1 MGNRA
6 VITTPE
12 DFKSEKGVGVYLH
25 WNGGRDSVVPFLRY
39 CKMRGFRCPEN
50 DIYGWAR
57 LVQVIANFQDMEG
70 LSVGIGHITQ
80 LDLDNYDNGVYLIQD
95 WEIVGREFLRG
106 SEQNTYDELEFLHFI
121 DECQPEAQ
129 KLGDELIDFLYEY
142 NMTVWDLDGWEIT
155 HPAKKEEDIVERVF
169 TRDGLAELWNQGG
182 ELCRVVSVDGSSVL
196 IEKQDGQLLSA
207 KGRVYLPRQHMEVA
221 VTETPEG
228 VKAITPRK

>member
-25 WNGGRDSVVPFLRY
+25 WNGGRDSIVPFLRY

-142 NMTVWDLDGWEIT
+142 DMTVWDLDGWEIT

-169 TRDGLAELWNQGG
+169 TRGGQAELWTPTGKN
-182 ELCRVVSVDGSSVL
+182 LCEILSVDGRSVL
-196 IEKQDGQLLSA
+196 FEMDGQHYSA
-207 KGRVYLPRQHMEVA
+207 KERKYLPRQHMEVA
-221 VTETPEG
+221 VVGTPKG
-228 VKAITPRK
+228 VRAITPRK